1 MIWIKNSDVQIFQI
15 YGHTTRIP
23 DFRVNG
29 PSENRLKSD
38 MSDSPNFYISEIRGD
53 RFTDFCV
60 HTARLSGNRLQNV
73 GRLEKIGQWDHG
85 INWCW
90 HKHTT
95 RNLEKH
101 NLIPNATYVKEPV
114 EYFQNFTM
122 SDGTVLNPLDIF
134 YTDPDTN
141 AMPFSFMFQI
151 VMINCLLRS
160 TSKSPRTNHGI

>member
-38 MSDSPNFYISEIRGD
+38 MSDSPDFYISEIRGD

-60 HTARLSGNRLQNV
+60 HTARLSGNRLQKV

-85 INWCW
+85 ISECLCC
-90 HKHTT
+90 KDPIRSADTMYFMLLVADRRT
-95 RNLEKH
+95 F
-101 NLIPNATYVKEPV
+101 PNTS
-114 EYFQNFTM
+114 QT
-122 SDGTVLNPLDIF
+122 
-134 YTDPDTN
+134 
-141 AMPFSFMFQI
+141 
-151 VMINCLLRS
+151 LR
-160 TSKSPRTNHGI
+160 ILF